1 MGSDPQGLTPS
12 DRPRRIGP
20 LAADQA
26 VADVVEL
33 LVVAVLDGEVAGL
46 AGAAPHL
53 DLQAQRIPE
62 VLLERQ
68 RIGVLL
74 PREAGLPGLPPP
86 PRPRPARPLALALLR
101 VFPQRLDPEHVEPA
115 AVDPR
120 RKGPGLLGADVARGG
135 ARRELAFADERL
147 HVARQLQQAQRVA
160 DVAAAFAHD
169 LG

>member
-53 DLQAQRIPE
+53 DLQAQRIRE

-74 PREAGLPGLPPP
+74 RRMAGLQGVAA
-86 PRPRPARPLALALLR
+86 PRRAALAAGRTLLR
-101 VFPQRLDPEHVEPA
+101 LVHQRLDLAHIETA
-115 AVDPR
+115 GDDLL
-120 RKGPGLLGADVARGG
+120 RKGIGLPVADDGPRG
-135 ARRELAFADERL
+135 AR
-147 HVARQLQQAQRVA
+147 
-160 DVAAAFAHD
+160 
-169 LG
+169 